1 MKRVILKII
10 VCCLVF
16 FAALYISSSIMNQGN
31 TDMTAEI
38 RPASFPVVAMQDN
51 GLRYN
56 TLFGYA
62 EELDGSLV
70 RDSITP
76 LDQNR
81 TFSFIIDK
89 YDNAI
94 DKIAFEV
101 RSVDGKRLV
110 EQTEVTGYT
119 ETDEKISADIT
130 VKDLI
135 DVGKEYNL
143 ILLVDCNG
151 QTLRYY
157 TRIIQSD
164 GYAMKEKLSFV
175 KDFHD
180 KTFKKEEAGT
190 LISYLESN
198 AQGDNTTF
206 SHVDIHS
213 SFSQITW
220 GSLNPQQV
228 TDTLITVK
236 DITKQTANVE
246 VSCVVSTK
254 EGRKTSY
261 YDVLEH
267 FRVRYTKDRMYLL
280 EYERDM
286 NQIFDPNQDVFAN
299 HKIMLGITSEDKI
312 QMIESA
318 GGSVIA
324 FVNEDRLYCYNE
336 VDNRVSYLF
345 GFARDFDPRS
355 LNNQHDLKILSVDET
370 GNVTFMVY
378 GYMNR
383 GRYEGKVG
391 VQIYEYNGMTN
402 TIEEQVFIPYDKSVD
417 LLKYNVEQLSFVN
430 NNNTLYLYLDGSIL
444 AVNLYEENYS
454 EIASNLQEGNFQVS
468 DSNEMLVWQ
477 NTTNLYESTKLIL
490 MNLNSMKQKE
500 VSTTEDKRILPL
512 GFMENDLIYGIANG
526 EDIVRDST
534 GAVTFPMNVVHIQN
548 ERGDILKSYSQEGI
562 YVIGCEITDNMITL
576 KRVEKSG
583 EGYQEITNDQIMN
596 NHLEESGYN
605 TLETVATQN
614 YEKIVQI
621 SLKTQIPDKSI
632 KVMTPKEV
640 LYEGSRVVNIDVQ
653 DELNR
658 YYVYCK
664 GDVKGVYTEPA
675 KAINVAYDN
684 AGSVLDKSGDY
695 VWYKGRS
702 TKNQI
707 MAISG
712 VAMDDDNSSL
722 AVCLNTMLTFEGITK
737 DSQRLIESG
746 KTITEILSENLIDAT
761 VLDLGGSKLDAVLC
775 YVDQDIPV
783 LAMLNDGNAVLIVGY
798 NELNVVLMDPKT
810 GTVYKKGMNDSTS
823 WFEENNN
830 RFITYYRKEK

>member
-16 FAALYISSSIMNQGN
+16 VAAIYISSSIMNQGN

-38 RPASFPVVAMQDN
+38 RPASFPVVSMQNN

-62 EELDGSLV
+62 KELDGSLV

-76 LDQNR
+76 LNQSRNL
-81 TFSFIIDK
+81 TFVIDK
-89 YDNAI
+89 YDNVI
-94 DKIAFEV
+94 DRVAFEV
-101 RSVDGKRLV
+101 RSVDGERLV
-110 EQTEVTGYT
+110 EQTEVTGYAET
-119 ETDEKISADIT
+119 EDRISAGIT

-135 DVGKEYNL
+135 DTEKEYNL
-143 ILLVDCNG
+143 IIMLDCNG

-164 GYAMKEKLSFV
+164 EYATKEKLTYV

-198 AQGDNTTF
+198 SQGDNTTY

-220 GSLNPQQV
+220 GSLNPTQV
-228 TDTLITVK
+228 TDTMITMK
-236 DITKQTANVE
+236 DITKQTATME

-254 EGRKTSY
+254 EGKKTTY
-261 YDVLEH
+261 YDVLEY

-280 EYERDM
+280 EYQRDM

-312 QMIESA
+312 QMVESA

-336 VDNRVSYLF
+336 IDNRVSYLF
-345 GFARDFDPRS
+345 GFAKDLEPRS
-355 LNNQHDLKILSVDET
+355 MNDQHDIKILNVDET
-370 GNVTFMVY
+370 GNVTFMIY

-383 GRYEGKVG
+383 GRYEGHVG
-391 VQIYEYNGMTN
+391 IQIYDYNGMTN
-402 TIEEQVFIPYDKSVD
+402 TIEEQVFIPYNKSVD
-417 LLKYNVEQLSFVN
+417 MLRYNVEQLSFVN
-430 NNNTLYLYLDGSIL
+430 NNNTLYLYLDGSIF
-444 AVNLYEENYS
+444 AVNLYEKNYT
-454 EIASNLQEGNFQVS
+454 EIATELQEGNFEVS

-490 MNLNSMKQKE
+490 MNLNTMKQKE
-500 VSTTEDKRILPL
+500 VSTSADKRILPL
-512 GFMENDLIYGIANG
+512 GFMENDLIYGIADSI
-526 EDIVRDST
+526 DIVKDST
-534 GAVTFPMNVVHIQN
+534 GAVTFPMNVVYIQN
-548 ERGDILKSYSQEGI
+548 ERGDILKNYAQDGI
-562 YVIGCEITDNMITL
+562 YVVGCELEDNMITL
-576 KRVEKSG
+576 KRVKKDG
-583 EGYQEITNDQIMN
+583 EGYQEVADDQIVN
-596 NHLEESGYN
+596 NKLEESGYN

-632 KVMTPKEV
+632 KVLTPKEV
-640 LYEGSRVVNIDVQ
+640 LYEGARVVDIVVEDS
-653 DELNR
+653 LNR
-658 YYVYCK
+658 YYVYSK
-664 GDVKGVYTEPA
+664 GNVIGAYTDPA
-675 KAINVAYDN
+675 KAINIAYDN
-684 AGSVLDKSGDY
+684 AGSVLGKSGEY
-695 VWYKGRS
+695 VWYKGKG

-707 MAISG
+707 MAITG
-712 VAMDDDNSSL
+712 TAADADNSSL
-722 AVCLNTMLTFEGITK
+722 AVCLNTMLVFEGITK
-737 DSQRLIESG
+737 DTQRLINSG
-746 KTITEILSENLIDAT
+746 RTITEILNDNLIDAT
-761 VLDLGGSKLDAVLC
+761 VLDLGGCKLDAILC

-783 LAMLNDGNAVLIVGY
+783 LAMLDDGDAVLIVGF

-810 GTVYKKGMNDSTS
+810 GTVYKKGMNDSTL
-823 WFEENNN
+823 WFEENGN
-830 RFITYYRKEK
+830 RFITYYRNEN

>member
-10 VCCLVF
+10 VCCIVF
-16 FAALYISSSIMNQGN
+16 FTTLYISSSIMNQGN

-38 RPASFPVVAMQDN
+38 RPATFPIIMMKNN
-51 GLRYN
+51 GIQYN
-56 TLFGYA
+56 PLYGYV
-62 EELDGSLV
+62 EQIDGSLE
-70 RDSITP
+70 RNSITP
-76 LDQNR
+76 LDANR
-81 TFSFIIDK
+81 SLSFEILK
-89 YDNAI
+89 YENVI
-94 DKIAFEV
+94 DKIMFEV
-101 RSVDGKRLV
+101 RSIDGKRLV
-110 EQTEVTGYT
+110 EQTEVTSINET
-119 ETDEKISADIT
+119 EEKISASIT

-135 DVGKEYNL
+135 DAGTEYNL
-143 ILLVDCNG
+143 IFLLDCNG
-151 QTLRYY
+151 ETLRYY
-157 TRIIQSD
+157 TRIIQSEE
-164 GYAMKEKLSFV
+164 YALKEKLGYV

-198 AQGDNTTF
+198 SHGDNTTY

-220 GSLNPQQV
+220 GNLNPSQI
-228 TDTLITVK
+228 TDSLITIK
-236 DITKQTANVE
+236 EITKQTATVA

-254 EGRKTSY
+254 EGKEETF
-261 YDVLEH
+261 YDVVEH

-299 HKIMLGITSEDKI
+299 HKIMLGITTEDKI
-312 QMIESA
+312 DMLESA

-324 FVNEDRLYCYNE
+324 FVNEDRLYCYNAI
-336 VDNRVSYLF
+336 DNKVSYLF
-345 GFARDFDPRS
+345 GFAQNFDLRS
-355 LNNQHDLKILSVDET
+355 INDQHELKILNVDET
-370 GNVTFMVY
+370 GNVTFMIY

-383 GRYEGKVG
+383 GRYEGRVG

-402 TIEEQVFIPYDKSVD
+402 TIEEQVFIPYTKSVD
-417 LLKYNVEQLSFVN
+417 LLKYNVGQLSFVN

-444 AVNLYEENYS
+444 AVNLLEKSYA
-454 EIASNLQEGNFQVS
+454 EIASNLQEGNFEVS

-500 VSTTEDKRILPL
+500 VSASSDKRILPL
-512 GFMENDLIYGIANG
+512 GFMENDLIYGIAES
-526 EDIVRDST
+526 EDIVKDST
-534 GAVTFPMNVVHIQN
+534 GSVTFPMNVVYIQN
-548 ERGDILKSYSQEGI
+548 ERGDILKSYDKEGV
-562 YVIGCEITDNMITL
+562 YVVGCEIEDNMITL

-583 EGYQEITNDQIMN
+583 DAYQEIADDQIMN
-596 NHLEESGYN
+596 NKLEESGYN

-640 LYEGSRVVNIDVQ
+640 LYEGERIVRAEVEDL
-653 DELNR
+653 LNR
-658 YYVYCK
+658 YYVYAR
-664 GDVKGVYTEPA
+664 GEIVSAYTDPS
-675 KAINVAYDN
+675 KAINVAYDR
-684 AGSVLDKSGDY
+684 AGSVLGKEGEY

-707 MAISG
+707 MAITG
-712 VAMDDDNSSL
+712 TLAEEDNSTL
-722 AVCLNTMLTFEGITK
+722 AVCLNTILSFEGITK
-737 DSQRLIESG
+737 DTQNLINAG
-746 KTITEILSENLIDAT
+746 KNITEILSENLIDVT
-761 VLDLGGSKLDAVLC
+761 VLDLGGCKMDAILC

-783 LAMLNDGNAVLIVGY
+783 LGMLDDGNAVLIVGF

-823 WFEENNN
+823 WFEENGN
-830 RFITYYRKEK
+830 RFITYYRNKE

>member
-10 VCCLVF
+10 VCCFVF
-16 FAALYISSSIMNQGN
+16 VAAICVTSSVMNQGN

-38 RPASFPVVAMQDN
+38 RSASFPVISMTNHGQ
-51 GLRYN
+51 RYN
-56 TLFGYA
+56 TLFGYM
-62 EELDGSLV
+62 EEIDGSLV

-76 LDQNR
+76 LDINR
-81 TFSFIIDK
+81 NLSFVIDK
-89 YDNAI
+89 YDNTVE
-94 DKIAFEV
+94 KLAFEV

-110 EQTEVTGYT
+110 EQTEVTGYA
-119 ETDEKISADIT
+119 ETDEKIVADIT
-130 VKDLI
+130 IKDLI
-135 DVGKEYNL
+135 DVEREYNL
-143 ILLVDCNG
+143 IILLECNG
-151 QTLRYY
+151 KTLRYY

-164 GYAMKEKLSFV
+164 GYATKEKLFYV

-180 KTFKKEEAGT
+180 KTFKKEEAGS

-198 AQGDNTTF
+198 SQGDNTTY

-220 GSLNPQQV
+220 GSLNPKQV
-228 TDTLITVK
+228 TDTFITIK
-236 DITKQTANVE
+236 DITKQTATME

-254 EGRKTSY
+254 EGKRKTY
-261 YDVLEH
+261 YDVSEY

-312 QMIESA
+312 QLLESA

-324 FVNEDRLYCYNE
+324 FVNENRLYCYNE

-345 GFARDFDPRS
+345 GFAQDFDTRS
-355 LNNQHDLKILSVDET
+355 MHNQHDIKILNVDET
-370 GNVTFMVY
+370 GNVTFMIY

-402 TIEEQVFIPYDKSVD
+402 TIEEQVFIPYRKSVSM
-417 LLKYNVEQLSFVN
+417 LKYNVEQLSFVN

-444 AVNLYEENYS
+444 AINLYEKNYT
-454 EIASNLQEGNFQVS
+454 EIATNLQEGNFQVS
-468 DSNEMLVWQ
+468 LSNEMLVWQ
-477 NTTNLYESTKLIL
+477 NTTNPYDSTKLIL

-500 VSTTEDKRILPL
+500 ISTTADKRILPL
-512 GFMENDLIYGIANG
+512 GFMENDLIYGIADNG
-526 EDIVRDST
+526 DIIKDSA
-534 GAVTFPMNVVHIQN
+534 GAVTFPMNAVYIKN
-548 ERGDILKSYSQEGI
+548 ERGDILKNYAQENV
-562 YVIGCEITDNMITL
+562 YVVGCEITDNMITL
-576 KRVEKSG
+576 KRVQKKG
-583 EGYQEITNDQIMN
+583 EGYEEIADDQIIN
-596 NHLEESGYN
+596 NQLEESGYN

-621 SLKTQIPDKSI
+621 SLKTQIPNKSI

-640 LYEGSRVVNIDVQ
+640 LYEGARIVDVTIE
-653 DELNR
+653 DTLNR
-658 YYVYCK
+658 YYVYSR
-664 GDVKGVYTEPA
+664 GDITGAYTDPS
-675 KAINVAYDN
+675 KAINIAYDTV
-684 AGSVLDKSGDY
+684 GSVLDKSGAY
-695 VWYKGRS
+695 VWYKGKR

-707 MAISG
+707 MAITGSA
-712 VAMDDDNSSL
+712 VDDENTSL
-722 AVCLNTMLTFEGITK
+722 SVCLNTMLNFEGITK
-737 DSQRLIESG
+737 DTQRLLDGG
-746 KTITEILSENLIDAT
+746 KNITEILTENLLDVT
-761 VLDLGGSKLDAVLC
+761 VLDLSGCRLDAILC

-783 LAMLNDGNAVLIVGY
+783 LAMLNDGNAVLIIGF
-798 NELNVVLMDPKT
+798 NELNVVLMDPQK

-823 WFEENNN
+823 WFEENGN
-830 RFITYYRKEK
+830 RFITYYRNKD